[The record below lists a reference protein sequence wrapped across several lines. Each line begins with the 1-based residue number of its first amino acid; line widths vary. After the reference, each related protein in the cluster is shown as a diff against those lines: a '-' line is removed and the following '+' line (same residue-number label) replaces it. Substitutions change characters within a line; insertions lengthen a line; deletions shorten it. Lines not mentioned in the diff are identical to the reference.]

1 MATAARRTSGEMDG
15 MAERNLPLG
24 GENTDDLPRTLRR
37 EREAREREARDREM
51 RAQSSF
57 GAPEPAPS
65 YTPPASTTFLD
76 DPQPATVRRF
86 DVPFLHLVTFFLK
99 ATVAAI
105 PALILLAAIVIGG
118 THAAKFVFPNIEVL
132 QVRLILSDPPPARPA
147 AQPAA
152 AQPAAQK
159 K

>member
-1 MATAARRTSGEMDG
+1 MATAARRSSGEIDG

-51 RAQSSF
+51 RAQNSF
-57 GAPEPAPS
+57 GAPEPAP
-65 YTPPASTTFLD
+65 YQPPAATTFLD

-118 THAAKFVFPNIEVL
+118 THAAKLVWPNIEVL

-152 AQPAAQK
+152 AQPAPQK